1 MSTEHATRTTTSG
14 RDAVLLRQIAVVIA
28 VERMV
33 PTLVGGIDF
42 SDRWIFLGLH
52 IDDAMMVLH
61 SGLLHCRR
69 VMSGRAWGLAR
80 FTDGSGTC
88 RQHLQQLLARLTEVG
103 SQHGLHAMGG
113 SHHLLLR
120 GVLYRRGEHQPA
132 ADMLS

>member
-52 IDDAMMVLH
+52 IVMVLH
-61 SGLLHCRR
+61 NGLLHCRR

-80 FTDGSGTC
+80 FRDM
-88 RQHLQQLLARLTEVG
+88 QAALA
-103 SQHGLHAMGG
+103 
-113 SHHLLLR
+113 
-120 GVLYRRGEHQPA
+120 A
-132 ADMLS
+132 APRTPH

>member
-52 IDDAMMVLH
+52 IDDGAAQRPASLQKGDEWASMWSCTVQGH
-61 SGLLHCRR
+61 
-69 VMSGRAWGLAR
+69 A
-80 FTDGSGTC
+80 GSTC
-88 RQHLQQLLARLTEVG
+88 
-103 SQHGLHAMGG
+103 SSSSHA
-113 SHHLLLR
+113 SLR
-120 GVLYRRGEHQPA
+120 
-132 ADMLS
+132 